1 MAWVYAMYKGENL
14 LAMGTAKEICKEMR
28 ISYKTFQFYRTKH
41 YKNIVKNS
49 RLKNR
54 RIIIRIDKEESDD

>member
-1 MAWVYAMYKGENL
+1 MAWQYAMYKGEEL
-14 LAMGTAKEICKEMR
+14 LAMGTAKEICKEMG
-28 ISYKTFQFYRTKH
+28 IKEETFHFYRTTH

-54 RIIIRIDKEESDD
+54 RVIIRIDKDEDE

>member
-1 MAWVYAMYKGENL
+1 MYKGETL
-14 LAMGTAKEICKEMR
+14 LAMGTAKEICNEMG
-28 ISYKTFQFYRTKH
+28 ISYKTFQFYRTTH

-54 RIIIRIDKEESDD
+54 RVVIRIDKEEEDG